1 MQPHTLDPLLLS
13 PNICDEQ
20 RKFMLFSEIGHLSWE
35 CNAVYAII
43 RGDHGKPGPEAY
55 QRFVSAADQAQQLIL
70 LSKALFGTAEAM
82 NEFLNTFS
90 LRQSTSTQEGNE
102 RGYYLSIA
110 GAALM
115 HESPAFSQTCAWLRQ
130 WFKVDAHASSS
141 NRLPNL
147 RFQIGKVK
155 VHFDNIQPGLYEQPR
170 FYANNEFRNL
180 TFHRFFFSEVVA
192 QQFHEIADDV
202 RRNADA
208 ADFWFNKV
216 SEADKGIEPG
226 KTIRAEL
233 ASQLRKLPVDG
244 LWGLRKLILG
254 KAQPS
259 GEECSSRLA
268 NILTIA
274 VHYELHEEAIKA
286 LSDNVTAL
294 SHNCDF
300 MDNVMLEDVCDFFKS
315 DLATYSDESNHSFDG
330 SPTKISQISKAL
342 EALDLNQESL
352 AYMAMSTIADYSR
365 GKMRDLKSLS
375 VREQLKS
382 VMVSVHQ
389 SGRLAAK
396 PEDLRYA
403 LLAAIIRNL
412 PDKLVEQ
419 MASVSDL
426 ARSTCYEMTGNAN
439 VLQGIK
445 DAKLRDSILGKDLG
459 L

>member
-1 MQPHTLDPLLLS
+1 MQLHAIDPLLLS
-13 PNICDEQ
+13 PDISDEQ
-20 RKFMLFSEIGHLSWE
+20 SKFMLFSEAGHLSWE
-35 CNAVYAII
+35 CNAAYSII
-43 RGDHGKPGPEAY
+43 GGDHGKPGPEAY
-55 QRFVSAADQAQQLIL
+55 QRFVAAADQAQQLIL
-70 LSKALFGTAEAM
+70 FSKRLFGTVEAM

-90 LRQSTSTQEGNE
+90 LRQSTSSQEGSE
-102 RGYYLSIA
+102 RGHYLSIA

-115 HESPAFSQTCAWLRQ
+115 HESPALSATCDWLRQ
-130 WFKVDAHASSS
+130 WFKVDEYASSS
-141 NRLPNL
+141 NRLASL
-147 RFQIGKVK
+147 RFHVGKVK
-155 VHFDNIQPGLYEQPR
+155 VHFDNIQPGIYEQPR
-170 FYANNEFRNL
+170 FYTNNEFRNL
-180 TFHRFFFSEVVA
+180 SFHRFFFPEVVA
-192 QQFHEIADDV
+192 QQFREIADDV
-202 RRNADA
+202 RRNDDA
-208 ADFWFNKV
+208 APFWFEKIRA
-216 SEADKGIEPG
+216 ADKGVETEN
-226 KTIRAEL
+226 TIQAEL

-274 VHYELHEEAIKA
+274 THYELHEEALKA
-286 LSDNVTAL
+286 LSDHVTAL

-330 SPTKISQISKAL
+330 GPTKISQISKAL
-342 EALDLNQESL
+342 EVLDLDQESL

-412 PDKLVEQ
+412 PEKLVEQ
-419 MASVSDL
+419 VASVSDL
-426 ARSTCYEMTGNAN
+426 ARSTCYEMTGNAHF
-439 VLQGIK
+439 LQGIK
-445 DAKLRDSILGKDLG
+445 DTKLLDSTLGKDLG